1 MIKLSRKINIRE
13 MLIVPIIKSAIKR
26 VEVNARQ
33 KQENRGPKSELA
45 NALKKFR
52 ALVAEKKLEEAE
64 KLLPEVVS
72 LVDVYARKGI
82 ITKDNANRKKA
93 NLALSLDKAKKAK

>member
-1 MIKLSRKINIRE
+1 MFD
-13 MLIVPIIKSAIKR
+13 VPIIKSAIKR
-26 VEVNARQ
+26 VEVNERQ
-33 KQENRGPKSELA
+33 KQENRAPKSQLA

-52 ALVAEKKLEEAE
+52 ALVVAGKVEEAE

-72 LVDVYARKGI
+72 LVDVSARKGI

>member
-1 MIKLSRKINIRE
+1 

-26 VEVNARQ
+26 VEVNKRQ
-33 KQENRGPKSELA
+33 KQENRSPKSQLA

-52 ALVAEKKLEEAE
+52 ALVSAGSVEEAE

-72 LVDVYARKGI
+72 LVDVSARKGI

-93 NLALSLDKAKKAK
+93 NLALALEKAKKSK

>member
-1 MIKLSRKINIRE
+1 M
-13 MLIVPIIKSAIKR
+13 PIIKSAIKR
-26 VEVNARQ
+26 VEVNKRQ
-33 KQENRGPKSELA
+33 KQENRSPKSQLA

-52 ALVAEKKLEEAE
+52 ALVSAGSVEEAE

-72 LVDVYARKGI
+72 LVDVSARKGI

-93 NLALSLDKAKKAK
+93 NLALALEKVKKSK